1 MLEANNNRGII
12 YRIAKSNLE
21 GKRLY
26 TFFSIVT
33 IVLSLT
39 FIMAVTLFLQGTKT
53 AEERILDRM
62 QHVMFRNIP
71 EQELERAARDE
82 KVELLLPYK
91 EFGEEFEI
99 QGVKYSFTYQKSQA
113 EKIQTYVP
121 AEGKEPEQ
129 YDEIVVDRG
138 FMEQMGRECRI
149 GEEIVLRAGDSK
161 EEFVI
166 CGYTDRKH
174 EMSVYPVYVSREYA
188 DKSQSMRDVPY
199 TALVRLADASQMET
213 AAFEAAVYQMAENYG
228 VKRSDVNINGKFEES
243 LRDESPIFQA
253 MLLVFSFILAACGIV
268 IYTIFYLSVTSRTRQ
283 IGQLLTIGMTEK
295 QIRKMVRR
303 EGAWLCA
310 ASIPAA
316 LILGGIIAYALLPDG
331 WSFGNYLF
339 TAGATSVFGYAAV
352 QISVSKPAALA
363 AKVSP
368 IEAARVLND
377 GGGEVKEKE
386 KKHKKLTPFVIARI
400 GQENSAKKQKLMT
413 VSIAFG
419 GIVFMIAATYLYAW
433 DEKAFSRTGVFERAE
448 YVISYLY
455 NAHNP
460 LPYGLTNMQLTG
472 HLSKDFEERLLEIP
486 YVRSVETEHAAYG
499 NIEYQGAS
507 WEEGIYRLTERSEE
521 FYQIKAEGNT
531 DYEYL
536 CETDGVFITDSD
548 FLSKINGVSF
558 RVGDT
563 ITLHWF
569 DGEEHETELE
579 IAAISSEASPAKGG
593 YGIAMTDQTMEKLWG
608 GMNTVS
614 AFYVSV
620 EEYEKYGDQTE
631 EAIRALL
638 EPYAD
643 LSLGTLREQMINDA
657 ADIQKIKMQIYGIS
671 AFMIL
676 FSVLNLVNMTIGNV
690 AARKREFSMLEAI
703 GMEEKQ
709 IRSMLFWENILFVLP
724 AILITVVIGGAA
736 GYGTVL
742 VFQRIINVDYMYY
755 RFPAALGLL
764 FLAGM
769 LLIPMLIS
777 YFSLKGVTPNQYN
790 QDV

>member
-1 MLEANNNRGII
+1 
-12 YRIAKSNLE
+12 
-21 GKRLY
+21 
-26 TFFSIVT
+26 
-33 IVLSLT
+33 
-39 FIMAVTLFLQGTKT
+39 MA
-53 AEERILDRM
+53 
-62 QHVMFRNIP
+62 
-71 EQELERAARDE
+71 
-82 KVELLLPYK
+82 
-91 EFGEEFEI
+91 
-99 QGVKYSFTYQKSQA
+99 
-113 EKIQTYVP
+113 
-121 AEGKEPEQ
+121 
-129 YDEIVVDRG
+129 
-138 FMEQMGRECRI
+138 
-149 GEEIVLRAGDSK
+149 
-161 EEFVI
+161 
-166 CGYTDRKH
+166 
-174 EMSVYPVYVSREYA
+174 
-188 DKSQSMRDVPY
+188 
-199 TALVRLADASQMET
+199 
-213 AAFEAAVYQMAENYG
+213 
-228 VKRSDVNINGKFEES
+228 
-243 LRDESPIFQA
+243 
-253 MLLVFSFILAACGIV
+253 
-268 IYTIFYLSVTSRTRQ
+268 
-283 IGQLLTIGMTEK
+283 
-295 QIRKMVRR
+295 
-303 EGAWLCA
+303 
-310 ASIPAA
+310 
-316 LILGGIIAYALLPDG
+316 
-331 WSFGNYLF
+331 
-339 TAGATSVFGYAAV
+339 
-352 QISVSKPAALA
+352 
-363 AKVSP
+363 
-368 IEAARVLND
+368 
-377 GGGEVKEKE
+377 
-386 KKHKKLTPFVIARI
+386 
-400 GQENSAKKQKLMT
+400 
-413 VSIAFG
+413 
-419 GIVFMIAATYLYAW
+419 
-433 DEKAFSRTGVFERAE
+433 
-448 YVISYLY
+448 
-455 NAHNP
+455 
-460 LPYGLTNMQLTG
+460 
-472 HLSKDFEERLLEIP
+472 
-486 YVRSVETEHAAYG
+486 
-499 NIEYQGAS
+499 
-507 WEEGIYRLTERSEE
+507 RSEE

-657 ADIQKIKMQIYGIS
+657 ANIQKIKMQIYGIS